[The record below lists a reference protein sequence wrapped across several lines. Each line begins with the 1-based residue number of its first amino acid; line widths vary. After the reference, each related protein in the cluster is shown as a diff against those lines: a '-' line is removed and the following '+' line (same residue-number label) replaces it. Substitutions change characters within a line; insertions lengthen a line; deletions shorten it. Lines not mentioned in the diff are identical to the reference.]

1 MRFTDFL
8 KATVMICAAAA
19 SALAAVTVVGGT
31 GHDGEPVLVLVM
43 AGWWAVAGA
52 IGLWLGRRATLNP
65 PIARLLA
72 AARTRSS
79 LPEVRPG
86 RMLLNRLWPLVVV
99 AVAAGAFAFLA
110 PQVPGIATG
119 FPIIWALT
127 WRRQEAAV
135 TAIEDRDGVRFYL
148 EPKRF
153 WEPIELVR
161 TPGFKV
167 TAFELEGQRIEL
179 RAP

>member
-19 SALAAVTVVGGT
+19 SALAAVCVFGAGQDDTPSVV
-31 GHDGEPVLVLVM
+31 LF
-43 AGWWAVAGA
+43 AAAWWAVAGA
-52 IGLWLGRRATLNP
+52 IGLWLGHRASVNP

-72 AARTRSS
+72 AARTQAS
-79 LPEVRPG
+79 LPEYRPA
-86 RMLLNRLWPLVVV
+86 RMMINRLWPLFVVTFV
-99 AVAAGAFAFLA
+99 AGAFAFFA
-110 PQVPGIATG
+110 PQVPGIAAG

-135 TAIEDRDGVRFYL
+135 TAIEDRDGVRFVVQ
-148 EPKRF
+148 PTRF
-153 WEPIELVR
+153 YEPIELVR
-161 TPGFKV
+161 TPGFKA
-167 TAFELEGQRIEL
+167 TAFELEGQRTML